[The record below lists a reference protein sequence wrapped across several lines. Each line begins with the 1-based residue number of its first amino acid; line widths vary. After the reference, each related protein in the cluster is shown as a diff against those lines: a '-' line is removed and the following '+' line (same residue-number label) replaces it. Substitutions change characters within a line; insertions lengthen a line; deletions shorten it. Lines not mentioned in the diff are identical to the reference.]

1 MRAKAPRSSM
11 ISKGKISGEEGW
23 ISLGPWGGKDGE
35 YWDFKVDGPMMQ
47 ITVRY
52 GDIIDSILFESKSS
66 DGLVIG
72 SSKKIGGP
80 GGHMTETFCIESSV
94 EQLSSIDLI
103 YGKYNGQVT
112 IFSLCFNTNRTKYG
126 PFGSSLSYESI
137 PIEGGVITGFHGLVG
152 KFITAIGI
160 FVTPKVNSLSS
171 SEEKVHKLHS
181 IPDPDSVPT
190 QLKGKISGEE
200 GWISSGPWGGRDGEY
215 WAFKVEGPII
225 QITVRYGDVIDSI
238 LFESMSSDGLVIGR
252 SKKIGGHGGHMTKTF
267 CIKSSVEQLLSIDL
281 IYGNYSGQVAIMSL
295 CFNTNLTKYGPIG
308 SNWSNSFETIPIE
321 GGFIAGFHGLVENI
335 ITAIGIFVTPEVNRL
350 SSSEEKAQSLHSI
363 QGPDSAPTQLE
374 GKISGEEGWICLGPW
389 GGRDG
394 KYWAY
399 KVDGPIMQITVSR
412 GTVINSIL
420 FESKR
425 SDGLVI
431 GSSKKIGGPGGHITE
446 TFSIDG
452 SVEQLLSIDLTYGYH
467 FGQVTIISLCFN
479 TNLTKYGPFGSTW
492 DASFESI
499 RIEGGVVVGFHGLVG
514 NFITA
519 IGIFVTPNSIQD
531 LDSAPTQGKISGEK
545 GWISLGPW
553 GGRDCEYWAYKVDGP
568 IMQIT
573 VRHGTVIDS
582 ILFESKSSDGLVI
595 RSSKKIGGPGGPKFE
610 TFCIDSSV
618 EQLSSIHLIHGFYKG
633 QVTIFSIEFNTNV
646 TTYGPV
652 GKRLLGGSLVSIPIE
667 GGVIAG
673 FHGLAGTFLTA
684 FGIFV
689 TPKVNSAPSSEEK
702 VHNLHSIE
710 DLDSVPTKLKGKI
723 SCEEGWISLGPWGG
737 EDGSYWAYKAE
748 GPIMQIT
755 ICFGDAINS
764 ILFESKSSDGLVI
777 GSSEKIGGSGGHITE
792 TVRP

>member
-1 MRAKAPRSSM
+1 M

-52 GDIIDSILFESKSS
+52 GDVIDSILFESKSS

-72 SSKKIGGP
+72 RSKKIGGP

-94 EQLSSIDLI
+94 EQLSSIDLT
-103 YGKYNGQVT
+103 YGKYCRQVI
-112 IFSLCFNTNRTKYG
+112 IFSLCLNTNRTKYG
-126 PFGSSLSYESI
+126 PIGPSLSYESI
-137 PIEGGVITGFHGLVG
+137 PIEGGVIAGFHGLDG
-152 KFITAIGI
+152 KFVTAIGI
-160 FVTPKVNSLSS
+160 FVTPQVNSLFS

-181 IPDPDSVPT
+181 IQDPDSVPT

-225 QITVRYGDVIDSI
+225 QITVRYEDVIDSI

-252 SKKIGGHGGHMTKTF
+252 SKKIGGPGGHMTETF

-431 GSSKKIGGPGGHITE
+431 GSSKKIGGP
-446 TFSIDG
+446 
-452 SVEQLLSIDLTYGYH
+452 
-467 FGQVTIISLCFN
+467 
-479 TNLTKYGPFGSTW
+479 
-492 DASFESI
+492 
-499 RIEGGVVVGFHGLVG
+499 EGGVVVGFHGLVG

-553 GGRDCEYWAYKVDGP
+553 GGRDREYWAYKVDGP

-777 GSSEKIGGSGGHITE
+777 GSSKKIGGSGGHITE